1 MIIIVKFWYVVHD
14 HSAVKRKKLLI
25 HTWMVFHGTMVSG
38 KKHSQM
44 VKYYGSIYI
53 YIYIKHSQNGK
64 AVDME
69 TRSMIARE

>member
-1 MIIIVKFWYVVHD
+1 MHD

-53 YIYIKHSQNGK
+53 YIYKTFSKWQSRRYGDQINDCQGIGTH
-64 AVDME
+64 
-69 TRSMIARE
+69 